1 MSRRNSFAWLPLLAL
16 SLAACADAGPVA
28 PADDFDLEGT
38 EPMEAVLPDLAPE
51 AGTAGT
57 ERYVPTLGRVFL
69 RAVPV
74 VRERAGKDAAD
85 RLVTQ
90 VRTLHQAVKDAREAQ
105 DQAALEEAVRKLEG
119 FQAGVGFRVFGVKLV
134 RHVHGDAAGKLQKL
148 SEQVKA
154 AEDAG
159 QDVTRQKAGAQM
171 ARRHLA
177 AARDAA
183 GKERPVV
190 ALLHAAHALD
200 LVVRIAASL

>member
-1 MSRRNSFAWLPLLAL
+1 MLRRNPFAWLPILAL
-16 SLAACADAGPVA
+16 TLSACGDAGPVA
-28 PADDFDLEGT
+28 PADDFDIEGIGT
-38 EPMEAVLPDLAPE
+38 LEAVLPELAPE

-57 ERYVPTLGRVFL
+57 ERYVPTLGRIFL
-69 RAVPV
+69 RALPV
-74 VRERAGKDAAD
+74 VREKAGPEAAD
-85 RLVTQ
+85 RLVAQ
-90 VRTLHQAVKDAREAQ
+90 ARSLQAAVKDARNAQ

-119 FQAGVGFRVFGVKLV
+119 FQAGVGVRVFGVKLV
-134 RHVHGDAAGKLQKL
+134 RHVHGDAAAKLQKL
-148 SEQVKA
+148 AEQVKA

-159 QDVTRQKAGAQM
+159 QDVTRQKAGAQV

>member
-1 MSRRNSFAWLPLLAL
+1 MSRRSSFTWLPLLAL
-16 SLAACADAGPVA
+16 ALAACSDGGPVA
-28 PADDFDLEGT
+28 PDADLDLPGV
-38 EPMEAVLPDLAPE
+38 EPLEAAVPDLAPD

-90 VRTLHQAVKDAREAQ
+90 ARTLHQAVKEARDAE
-105 DQAALEEAVRKLEG
+105 DQAALGEAMRKLEG
-119 FQAGVGFRVFGVKLV
+119 FQAGVGVRVFGVKLV
-134 RHVHGDAAGKLQKL
+134 RHVHGDAAAKLQKL
-148 SEQVKA
+148 GEQVKA
-154 AEDAG
+154 AEEAG
-159 QDVTRQKAGAQM
+159 QDVTRQKAGAQL

-190 ALLHAAHALD
+190 ALIHAAHALD
-200 LVVRIAASL
+200 LVVRVAASL